1 MKTVLILS
9 GLIIGAFVVGLA
21 LIVKSVISEIDT
33 FYFNSDSDDGEG
45 IYWFFSIFFLKKVAS
60 LNNCLYIVV

>member
-45 IYWFFSIFFLKKVAS
+45 IY
-60 LNNCLYIVV
+60 